1 MNVRMRDGTL
11 IKNVPD
17 DITQEELLEMYQ
29 SSIGGDIAKS
39 AAVAI
44 PKAITGIAGAPGDML
59 GLLNRGVE
67 WALSKKH
74 GGSPADY
81 RQPGLQDAVDTKA
94 IRAPLEA
101 LTGKWYEPQTRAG
114 KTIDTAIQ
122 AATPMG
128 KASLTKTGAG
138 IVAGTTAGTEGMG
151 ALTNDDPWA
160 RAIGGLF
167 GGLLPALHGGVK
179 SRQGAVVRDAIG
191 DVPEK
196 ELAAA
201 MDLQRRSQQMGVPL
215 MGTEALDR
223 GHNLASQ
230 VRASS
235 TGSKIVE
242 PFLNKRPEQVRGA
255 VGRDILSKTGPRGT
269 PDANAARAQRAATG
283 VISEAEAARTA
294 AVSPSYKAA
303 EYETIPRQSL
313 RPVADEIQQQIF
325 KQPHNSPVDSRLGK
339 VYGQLFDEVET
350 RIPASRA
357 PTVKGPAGVN
367 PNKDDIVTAVRKL
380 GGINPDD
387 QAVGRELAKNMNFGP
402 DTAGSV
408 WRTQQFGGSNRSNTT
423 AGHSADEMGRKLY
436 ELGYIDDASDF
447 NAVLSKMD
455 DQLLGL
461 KTHHSNYYEP
471 PNTDPLAAAIEKL
484 TQQLEVKNAPRSPVK
499 VQTSVE
505 PETNVGRLNTLY
517 KGIRD
522 EAEIPQIGATSEQK
536 SASVPLG
543 RVADSLGDVLRQQNQ
558 NLRTGQD
565 VYKRMTREQIE
576 PLTSG
581 PVGVVAGRTGF
592 DPAAPSQV
600 PRVTGAVADANVA
613 RPETIRQLYTQLN
626 KQDRQ
631 AFPGIVQTHVENK
644 LNEALGDIRSGANPT
659 AGAKFRQAVAG
670 TPQDAANF
678 NEMMRGV
685 AISRGQNP
693 DQVVA
698 GANKLLDVLER
709 TGRTPGVGS
718 PTQPRLQVDA
728 ELRKT
733 KTGDAMEIVSGRP
746 LGWASNRINDWVMRG
761 RYEELGRVLTAP
773 DSVQQL
779 ARMAKLKP
787 EGVTAQYMAAQLLGL
802 LKPENQE

>member
-242 PFLNKRPEQVRGA
+242 PFLSKRPEQVQGA
-255 VGRDILSKTGPRGT
+255 VDREILSKTGPRDT
-269 PDANAARAQRAATG
+269 PAGNAARAQKSAED
-283 VISEAEAARTA
+283 VIAGLEKDRSALVAPDYFQARREQLPSTSVAQARTGL
-294 AVSPSYKAA
+294 
-303 EYETIPRQSL
+303 ETAKQRAPASQQGDFDPFIRDLTAPNATNAGVL
-313 RPVADEIQQQIF
+313 DEIYRRARDSSNLPINASSAD
-325 KQPHNSPVDSRLGK
+325 KQAA
-339 VYGQLFDEVET
+339 Y
-350 RIPASRA
+350 A
-357 PTVKGPAGVN
+357 AGVAR
-367 PNKDDIVTAVRKL
+367 DKL
-380 GGINPDD
+380 ETLTGQSQN
-387 QAVGRELAKNMNFGP
+387 LARG
-402 DTAGSV
+402 
-408 WRTQQFGGSNRSNTT
+408 
-423 AGHSADEMGRKLY
+423 
-436 ELGYIDDASDF
+436 
-447 NAVLSKMD
+447 
-455 DQLLGL
+455 
-461 KTHHSNYYEP
+461 
-471 PNTDPLAAAIEKL
+471 
-484 TQQLEVKNAPRSPVK
+484 
-499 VQTSVE
+499 
-505 PETNVGRLNTLY
+505 
-517 KGIRD
+517 
-522 EAEIPQIGATSEQK
+522 
-536 SASVPLG
+536 
-543 RVADSLGDVLRQQNQ
+543 RQQYA
-558 NLRTGQD
+558 D
-565 VYKRMTREQIE
+565 FTRNQIE
-576 PLTSG
+576 PVTAG
-581 PVGVVAGRTGF
+581 PVGVVAGRRGV
-592 DPAAPSQV
+592 DPGVPSDV
-600 PRVTGAVADANVA
+600 PRVTSAISDANVA